1 MKELEPQLTWLGQHK
16 IACVIIG
23 GVAGFAHGSSALTH
37 DLDVCYAR
45 DAANLE
51 RLAGALQTV
60 HARLRGAP
68 EGLPFLLDAQTL
80 RNGLNFTFQ
89 TDIGPI
95 DLLGEVAGV
104 GGYDQ
109 ARAGAIP
116 VEFFRYEFPV
126 LSLPCL
132 IAAKRAAGR
141 TKDLLVLPELEA
153 IWELQQQQQFPT
165 DLSDQSP

>member
-1 MKELEPQLTWLGQHK
+1 MKELEPQLTWLGQHR

-23 GVAGFAHGSSALTH
+23 GVAVYAHGSSALTH

-51 RLAGALQTV
+51 RLAHALKTV
-60 HARLRGAP
+60 QARLRGAP
-68 EGLPFLLDAQTL
+68 AGLPFSLDALTL

-109 ARAGAIP
+109 ARAGAIL
-116 VEFFRYEFPV
+116 VEFFGYEFPV
-126 LSLPCL
+126 LSLPSL
-132 IAAKRAAGR
+132 ISAKRAAGR
-141 TKDLLVLPELEA
+141 AKDLAVLPELEA
-153 IWELQQQQQFPT
+153 LLEAQQT
-165 DLSDQSP
+165 SE

>member
-1 MKELEPQLTWLGQHK
+1 MKELEPQLTWLGQHG

-23 GVAGFAHGSSALTH
+23 GVAAYAHGSSALTH

-51 RLAGALQTV
+51 RLAHALKTV
-60 HARLRGAP
+60 RARLRGAP

-109 ARAGAIP
+109 A
-116 VEFFRYEFPV
+116 
-126 LSLPCL
+126 
-132 IAAKRAAGR
+132 
-141 TKDLLVLPELEA
+141 
-153 IWELQQQQQFPT
+153 
-165 DLSDQSP
+165 